1 MAAPVVHFEIH
12 GRNGRELAKFYDQ
25 LFEWKIE
32 AADMPNGYYGLVAGG
47 EGGIGGGIAESGE
60 GAKVTVY
67 VQVPDLDAKLK
78 EIEEAG
84 GKTIHPP
91 ESIPGVTFALFQDP
105 EGNAIGLVQG

>member
-12 GRNGRELAKFYDQ
+12 GKNGAGLAKFYDQ
-25 LFEWKIE
+25 LFDWKIE
-32 AADMPNGYYGLVAGG
+32 AAQMPNGYYGMVAGA
-47 EGGIGGGIAESGE
+47 EGGIGGGIAGNEE
-60 GAKVTVY
+60 GSKVTVY
-67 VQVPDLDAKLK
+67 IQVPDLDAKLK

-105 EGNAIGLVQG
+105 EGNAIGLVKG